1 MTIPND
7 LLERFQVEN
16 AIEIPFSQIENQLER
31 YARIKGLAT
40 TDSQESSPFSG
51 LTPTDIQEQTYVDGY
66 FAIGKMSFAPYPY
79 PHEEI
84 ELIRSHSGENQ
95 PTVFVFY
102 EAKGTKYSNNP
113 NLLDR
118 WIKLSEPQRII
129 NCLYSYDQLC
139 ALMEKLGA
147 PAPKPIEDLPQK
159 NFQYDVET
167 CNQKSHFTLFE
178 AASIAANIMPWPQMP
193 KSVADSINHYLG
205 RLQDCI
211 DGINQHEFLLD
222 TIDAEKQLISK
233 SEFLRWCEYQE
244 IETGLFLDEKE
255 HELAELQRKPSEA
268 YPKELQLAMDCY
280 DAICRDT
287 DPIPTN
293 KTIEEWL
300 RAKSTERG
308 IKHMD
313 SGKEVRGLSNT
324 KLERMASM
332 IKSQLTSSR

>member
-7 LLERFQVEN
+7 LLERFQVES
-16 AIEIPFSQIENQLER
+16 ATEIPFSQIENQLER

-40 TDSQESSPFSG
+40 TDRQESSPFSG

-66 FAIGKMSFAPYPY
+66 FAIGKIFSAPYPY

-147 PAPKPIEDLPQK
+147 PAP
-159 NFQYDVET
+159 
-167 CNQKSHFTLFE
+167 
-178 AASIAANIMPWPQMP
+178 
-193 KSVADSINHYLG
+193 
-205 RLQDCI
+205 
-211 DGINQHEFLLD
+211 
-222 TIDAEKQLISK
+222 
-233 SEFLRWCEYQE
+233 
-244 IETGLFLDEKE
+244 
-255 HELAELQRKPSEA
+255 
-268 YPKELQLAMDCY
+268 
-280 DAICRDT
+280 
-287 DPIPTN
+287 
-293 KTIEEWL
+293 
-300 RAKSTERG
+300 
-308 IKHMD
+308 
-313 SGKEVRGLSNT
+313 
-324 KLERMASM
+324 
-332 IKSQLTSSR
+332 